1 MCSPYA
7 MLRHPQTRCYF
18 STSLSFAFNVII
30 LCLFILL
37 YSMNLGPSCNS
48 KSSLF
53 LATQRSRTVIIHL
66 ITLGRRIQLGTVH
79 YLRLLS
85 REIKTSDVLHFYH
98 QAPVTFWCY
107 ECEFSFSKPKT
118 NLCQHDYCHLSLQHF
133 KLILV
138 SYESGQ
144 FQVLFF
150 LRISS
155 ALIGR
160 QIFFQAKIY
169 FSNL

>member
-133 KLILV
+133 ELILV

-150 LRISS
+150 F
-155 ALIGR
+155 ANFKCFDWKAN
-160 QIFFQAKIY
+160 FFPSQ
-169 FSNL
+169 NLFL

>member
-1 MCSPYA
+1 M
-7 MLRHPQTRCYF
+7 F
-18 STSLSFAFNVII
+18 FF
-30 LCLFILL
+30 LL

-53 LATQRSRTVIIHL
+53 LATQHSRTVIIHL

-79 YLRLLS
+79 YLWLLS

-98 QAPVTFWCY
+98 QTPVTFWCY

-133 KLILV
+133 ELILV

-144 FQVLFF
+144 FEVLFF
-150 LRISS
+150 FCEFQVLWLEGKFFSKSKFIS
-155 ALIGR
+155 LTCD
-160 QIFFQAKIY
+160 QAE
-169 FSNL
+169 F